1 MWKTVPWEGDI
12 EAKTTMDYL
21 VDVLADIPCFI
32 QLLTPRSPSSPGI
45 ISENLPGNKIAKA
58 QLPRLLKRLKD
69 LHQVWEAQY
78 PNSYWEATPSPR
90 SPSAGN
96 EEMKSPPPPFETVLH
111 FADLDRAYD
120 FCLFNATLL
129 LVLLLLEESGE
140 SQLVSKFL
148 QEMFPACANFSKQ
161 VVANLICR
169 SADYLLLDKH
179 GSLGYIL
186 WTFSAAVTY
195 IFMDKTLPQAKYVF
209 DITTRNSASSGFGFG
224 DFVLKW
230 PTPLSMWMEGCKARH
245 QQQAHYQ
252 SPETLA
258 STPDEEMTN
267 LLLRPQLKSGP

>member
-1 MWKTVPWEGDI
+1 M

-21 VDVLADIPCFI
+21 VDVLADIPYFI
-32 QLLTPRSPSSPGI
+32 QSLTPELRSSPGSI
-45 ISENLPGNKIAKA
+45 FENQPGNRIAKA
-58 QLPRLLKRLKD
+58 QLSRLLKKLKD
-69 LHQVWEAQY
+69 LHQSWEAQY
-78 PNSYWEATPSPR
+78 PYSYWQVTPSPR
-90 SPSAGN
+90 SNPAGN
-96 EEMKSPPPPFETVLH
+96 EKMKSPPPPFETVLH
-111 FADLDRAYD
+111 FTDLERAYD

-148 QEMFPACANFSKQ
+148 QDMFPTCANFSIQ
-161 VVANLICR
+161 IIANLICR

-186 WTFSAAVTY
+186 WTFSATVTY
-195 IFMDKTLPQAKYVF
+195 LFMDKNLPEAKYVF

-224 DFVLKW
+224 DFVLKM

-245 QQQAHYQ
+245 QQRAEYQ